1 MTIRAFIRII
11 LISAILSS
19 IHALAEGESRFFCRN
34 TNDETTLSVQR
45 SSIHNL
51 TSVIISLRGPL
62 VAAISKEFTNKEP
75 GFYNQINIETP
86 IIRSAE
92 CPFEQQ
98 HLYFSCLIDKYGG
111 ARASNDNGDNEH
123 LPLDLDETNS
133 YLGKL
138 TNYFDGA
145 THSIGF
151 FLYKPG
157 SEEKLFFGEEFGPEQ
172 CRYE

>member
-1 MTIRAFIRII
+1 MIF
-11 LISAILSS
+11 SS
-19 IHALAEGESRFFCRN
+19 NASTDGHSRFLCRN
-34 TNDETTLSVQR
+34 TNGETTLSVQR
-45 SSIHNL
+45 STNHDL
-51 TSVIISLRGPL
+51 TSVVISYRGPL
-62 VAAISKEFTNKEP
+62 VAAISNEFTNKEP

-98 HLYFSCLIDKYGG
+98 RLFFSCLIDKYGR

-123 LPLDLDETNS
+123 LPFDLDESNS

-138 TNYFDGA
+138 IDYFDGA

-157 SEEKLFFGEEFGPEQ
+157 SGEKLFFGEEFGTEQ